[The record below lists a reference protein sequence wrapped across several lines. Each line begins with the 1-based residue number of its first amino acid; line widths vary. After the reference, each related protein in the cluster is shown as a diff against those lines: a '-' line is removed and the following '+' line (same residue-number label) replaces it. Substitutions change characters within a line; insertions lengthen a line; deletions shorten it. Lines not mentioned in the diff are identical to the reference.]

1 MFTKKQHIGRNCLKG
16 GLRQFS
22 DLSVV
27 EGLVKKIG
35 GGGSSWGERL
45 YPNAHFETGNNFNC
59 DINLLVPMSSLLILN
74 RTVLSCNWLATKNNF
89 WCRQGA
95 KKCKFQMHHL
105 DKKTLSFSNLTRFF
119 LTKCELVYKNPVKR
133 SVLKS
138 QFQNPR
144 NLDEKTDFFWHNSY

>member
-1 MFTKKQHIGRNCLKG
+1 MG
-16 GLRQFS
+16 
-22 DLSVV
+22 
-27 EGLVKKIG
+27 GLVKDRKG
-35 GGGSSWGERL
+35 NVFEGRGW
-45 YPNAHFETGNNFNC
+45 YPNAHYETGNNFNC

-95 KKCKFQMHHL
+95 KKCKFQMHYL